1 MIFTACFYAKSPN
14 NNDVRNV
21 NVLVVTESFD
31 HDRVASRSCLQ
42 KVVQKMEHMHEK
54 IYKNFYVWSAGVG
67 HNLDLDIYSCHYP
80 VKAQ

>member
-1 MIFTACFYAKSPN
+1 
-14 NNDVRNV
+14 
-21 NVLVVTESFD
+21 
-31 HDRVASRSCLQ
+31 
-42 KVVQKMEHMHEK
+42 MEHMHEK